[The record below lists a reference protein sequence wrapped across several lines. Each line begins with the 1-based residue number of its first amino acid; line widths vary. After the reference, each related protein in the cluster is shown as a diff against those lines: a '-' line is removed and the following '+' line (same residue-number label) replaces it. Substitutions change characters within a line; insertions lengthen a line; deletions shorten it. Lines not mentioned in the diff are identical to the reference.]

1 MDAKNNLT
9 LAERILFVDSVVS
22 LSERNGRYEPRCM
35 TTLSELQ
42 H

>member
-22 LSERNGRYEPRCM
+22 LSERNGRY
-35 TTLSELQ
+35 SSAV
-42 H
+42 

>member
-22 LSERNGRYEPRCM
+22 LSVLDGRY
-35 TTLSELQ
+35 
-42 H
+42 